1 MGDGEFLVFLRV
13 MKKIILAFD
22 SFKGSA
28 SSLQLAEAAAEG
40 VREVLPDCRTV
51 VFPIAD
57 GGEGTVDALRS
68 AMHARTVTCSVTGPL
83 GEPLGASYALAGT
96 TALIELASAAGL
108 TLVPEERRNPL
119 RTTTFGVGQLIADAM
134 SRGCRHIVL
143 GLGGS
148 ATNDAATGILA
159 ALGYRFL
166 DSDGQELPPV
176 GASLAKIAEIDSR
189 NALPALRDVQFTL
202 VCDVANPFC
211 GPDGAAAVYAPQ
223 KGASPD
229 DVAVLDA
236 GMKHYSS
243 VLKKLTGRDISAV
256 PGAGAAGGVAGGLLP
271 FLNASIRSG
280 IDTVLDLLHFDDALD
295 GASLVITGEGRIDAQ
310 SSMGKA
316 VGGILARAKAR
327 RVPVV
332 AFAGQVA
339 DASALLDNGLAAAVC
354 IYPDPLPLSLAMQT
368 PRTLAALTRTV
379 AARLFHLKIK

>member
-1 MGDGEFLVFLRV
+1 

-28 SSLQLAEAAAEG
+28 GSLQLAEAAEEG
-40 VREVLPDCRTV
+40 VREVFPDCRTV

-57 GGEGTVDALRS
+57 GGEGTVEALRS
-68 AMHARTVTCSVTGPL
+68 AMHARTVVCRVTGPL
-83 GEPLGASYALAGT
+83 GEPLDASYAVAGT

-119 RTTTFGVGQLIADAM
+119 HTTTFGVGQLIADAV
-134 SRGCRHIVL
+134 SRGCRRIVL

-202 VCDVANPFC
+202 ACDVANLFC

-223 KGASPD
+223 KGASPA

-236 GMKHYSS
+236 GMKHYAS
-243 VLKKLTGRDISAV
+243 VLKKLAGRDIADV

-280 IDTVLDLLHFDDALD
+280 IDTVLDLLHFDEALD

-316 VGGILARAKAR
+316 VGGILARAAKR
-327 RVPVV
+327 GVPVV
-332 AFAGQVA
+332 ALAGQVA
-339 DASALLDNGLAAAVC
+339 DARALLDTGLAEALC
-354 IYPDPLPLSLAMQT
+354 IYPEPIPLSEAMRKD
-368 PRTLAALTRTV
+368 RTLAAVTRTV

>member
-1 MGDGEFLVFLRV
+1 MGDGDFLVFLRV

-40 VREVLPDCRTV
+40 VREVFPDCRTV

-83 GEPLGASYALAGT
+83 GEPLEASYAVAGT

-119 RTTTFGVGQLIADAM
+119 YATTFGIGQLIADAV

-148 ATNDAATGILA
+148 ATNDASTGILA

-176 GASLAKIAEIDSR
+176 GASLAIIAEIDAK
-189 NALPALRDVQFTL
+189 NALPALRDVRFTIA
-202 VCDVANPFC
+202 CDVTNPFC
-211 GPDGAAAVYAPQ
+211 GPDGAAAVFAPQ
-223 KGASPD
+223 KGALPA
-229 DVAVLDA
+229 DVAVLDD
-236 GMKHYSS
+236 GMRHYAY
-243 VLKKLTGRDISAV
+243 VLKKLTGRDIADV

-271 FLNASIRSG
+271 FVNASIRSG

-316 VGGILARAKAR
+316 VGGILARARKHG
-327 RVPVV
+327 VPVV
-332 AFAGQVA
+332 AFAGQVT

-354 IYPDPLPLSLAMQT
+354 IYPEPIPLSEAMRKD
-368 PRTLAALTRTV
+368 RTLAAVTRTV
-379 AARLFHLKIK
+379 AARLFHL

>member
-1 MGDGEFLVFLRV
+1 

-40 VREVLPDCRTV
+40 VRQVLPDCRTV

-83 GEPLGASYALAGT
+83 GEPLEASYALAGT
-96 TALIELASAAGL
+96 TALVELASAAGL

-119 RTTTFGVGQLIADAM
+119 RTTTFGVGQLIADAV

-148 ATNDAATGILA
+148 ATNDAGTGILA

-189 NALPALRDVQFTL
+189 NALPALCDVRFTL
-202 VCDVANPFC
+202 ACDVANPFC
-211 GPDGAAAVYAPQ
+211 GPDGAAAVYAHQ
-223 KGASPD
+223 KGALPA

-236 GMKHYSS
+236 GMRHYAS
-243 VLKKLTGRDISAV
+243 VLKKLAGRDIADV

-271 FLNASIRSG
+271 FVNASIRSG
-280 IDTVLDLLHFDDALD
+280 IDTVLDLLRFDDALD

-316 VGGILARAKAR
+316 VGGILARAAKR
-327 RVPVV
+327 GVPVV
-332 AFAGQVA
+332 ALAGQVA
-339 DASALLDNGLAAAVC
+339 DASALLDTGLAEALC
-354 IYPDPLPLSLAMQT
+354 IYPEPIPLSEAMRKD
-368 PRTLAALTRTV
+368 RTLAAVTRTV

>member
-1 MGDGEFLVFLRV
+1 MDFLVFLRV

-40 VREVLPDCRTV
+40 VREVFPDCLTI

-68 AMHARTVTCSVTGPL
+68 AMHARTVTCSVTDPL
-83 GEPLGASYALAGT
+83 GEPLEASYAVAGT

-119 RTTTFGVGQLIADAM
+119 RTTTYGVGQLIADAV

-148 ATNDAATGILA
+148 ATNDAGTGILA

-176 GASLAKIAEIDSR
+176 GASLAEIVEIDSK
-189 NALPALRDVQFTL
+189 NALPALCDVRFTL
-202 VCDVANPFC
+202 ACDVANPFC
-211 GPDGAAAVYAPQ
+211 GPDGAAAVFAHQ
-223 KGASPD
+223 KGALPA

-236 GMKHYSS
+236 GMRHYAS
-243 VLKKLTGRDISAV
+243 VLKKLAGRDIADV

-271 FLNASIRSG
+271 FVNASIRSG
-280 IDTVLDLLHFDDALD
+280 IDTVLDRLHFDVALE

-316 VGGILARAKAR
+316 VGGILSRAKAR
-327 RVPVV
+327 GVPVV

-354 IYPDPLPLSLAMQT
+354 IYPEPIPLSEAMRKD
-368 PRTLAALTRTV
+368 RTLAAVTRTV

>member
-1 MGDGEFLVFLRV
+1 

-40 VREVLPDCRTV
+40 VRQVLPDCRTV

-83 GEPLGASYALAGT
+83 GEPLEASYALAGT
-96 TALIELASAAGL
+96 TALVELASAAGL

-119 RTTTFGVGQLIADAM
+119 RTTTFGVGQLIADAV

-148 ATNDAATGILA
+148 ATNDAGTGILA

-189 NALPALRDVQFTL
+189 NALPALCDVRFTL
-202 VCDVANPFC
+202 ACDVANPFC
-211 GPDGAAAVYAPQ
+211 GPDGAAAVYAHQ
-223 KGASPD
+223 KGALPA

-236 GMKHYSS
+236 GMRHYAS
-243 VLKKLTGRDISAV
+243 VLKKLAGRDIADV

-271 FLNASIRSG
+271 FVNASIRSG
-280 IDTVLDLLHFDDALD
+280 IDTVLDLLRFDDALD

-316 VGGILARAKAR
+316 VGGILARAAKR
-327 RVPVV
+327 GVPVV
-332 AFAGQVA
+332 ALAGQVT
-339 DASALLDNGLAAAVC
+339 DASALLDTGLAEALC
-354 IYPDPLPLSLAMQT
+354 IYPEPIPLSEAMRKD
-368 PRTLAALTRTV
+368 RTLAAVTRTV

>member
-1 MGDGEFLVFLRV
+1 

-40 VREVLPDCRTV
+40 VRQVFPDCRTV

-57 GGEGTVDALRS
+57 GGEGTVEALRS
-68 AMHARTVTCSVTGPL
+68 AMHARTVTCSVTDPL
-83 GEPLGASYALAGT
+83 GEPLEASYAVAGT

-108 TLVPEERRNPL
+108 TLVPEEWRNPL
-119 RTTTFGVGQLIADAM
+119 HTTTFGVGQLIADAV
-134 SRGCRHIVL
+134 SRGCRQIVL

-176 GASLAKIAEIDSR
+176 GASLAKIAEIDAK
-189 NALPALRDVQFTL
+189 NALPALRDVRFTIA
-202 VCDVANPFC
+202 CDVTNPFC
-211 GPDGAAAVYAPQ
+211 GPDGAAAVFAPQ
-223 KGASPD
+223 KGASAA

-236 GMKHYSS
+236 GMRHYAS
-243 VLKKLTGRDISAV
+243 VLKKLAGRDIADV

-271 FLNASIRSG
+271 FLDASIRSG
-280 IDTVLDLLHFDDALD
+280 IDTVLDLLHFDVALE

-316 VGGILARAKAR
+316 VGGILARAAKR
-327 RVPVV
+327 GVPVV
-332 AFAGQVA
+332 ALAGQVA

-354 IYPDPLPLSLAMQT
+354 IYPEPIPLSEAMRKD
-368 PRTLAALTRTV
+368 RTLAALTRTV